1 MKQTLF
7 LDTNVIL
14 DLLGKREPFF
24 DEIAKIATLAEQQ
37 KLILYASTLSFSTT
51 DYILRKYENPKTS
64 IEKLRKFKVICKIST
79 SDEQTV
85 EKTLNSDFSDF
96 EDALQYYSAIDT
108 GCDIII
114 TRNQKDFKSSAIP
127 VLTADE
133 FLKTLQE
140 KI

>member
-24 DEIAKIATLAEQQ
+24 DGIAKIATLAEQQ
-37 KLILYASTLSFSTT
+37 KLVLYVSTLSFSTT

-85 EKTLNSDFSDF
+85 EKALNSDFSDF

-133 FLKTLQE
+133 FLKTLQ
-140 KI
+140 